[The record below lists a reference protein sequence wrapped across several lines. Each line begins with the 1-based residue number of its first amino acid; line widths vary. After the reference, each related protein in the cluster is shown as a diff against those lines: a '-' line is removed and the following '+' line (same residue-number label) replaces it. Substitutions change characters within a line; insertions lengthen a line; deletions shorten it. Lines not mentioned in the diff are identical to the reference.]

1 MIFTF
6 SFITTVWYYFTFN
19 ELLNIHLLFWSQLNI
34 LSLEKSHWLCRVVRH
49 VLSCSGH
56 WYKRRCLMRIHW
68 DNGRAW
74 EQTLGLNFLFL
85 HWKTSLM
92 IYWCGT
98 LVPKKKKERKKTQ
111 TTTTRTTTKTQ
122 MVGFSEVICN
132 SEYFMLRSSV
142 MNNFVTPWTIAH

>member
-49 VLSCSGH
+49 VFSCSGH

-92 IYWCGT
+92 MYWCGT
-98 LVPKKKKERKKTQ
+98 LIPKKKRKEENPNNNNKDNNKNPDGGIFRGYLQ
-111 TTTTRTTTKTQ
+111 
-122 MVGFSEVICN
+122 
-132 SEYFMLRSSV
+132 LRI
-142 MNNFVTPWTIAH
+142 FHA